1 MTEYSFEELKKKS
14 VDQLR
19 EIAKGL
25 EHPAVQGY
33 TQLNKEHLLPA
44 LCTALGIDA
53 RGHHVASGIDKA
65 ALKARIRALKVERDQ
80 AVSARDA
87 KQLKRLRRRI
97 HRLKHELRAA
107 AL

>member
-1 MTEYSFEELKKKS
+1 MTDYSFEVLKKKS
-14 VDQLR
+14 VDELR

-25 EHPAVQGY
+25 DHPAVQGY

-44 LCTALGIDA
+44 VCTALGLAA
-53 RGHHVASGIDKA
+53 REHHVASGIDKS
-65 ALKARIRALKVERDQ
+65 ALRAQIRALKVERDK
-80 AVSARDA
+80 AIGSSDA

-107 AL
+107 AR